1 MHANNTISY
10 AVGLPKALHG
20 KMLKLF
26 LEKWLV
32 VDDDKYSFKLCL
44 FFLIRICV
52 LVNLGIHNSPL
63 DGSHL
68 QIETS
73 KEQDSRE
80 DQKIEIGEHE
90 GLMFASTSLEIET

>member
-1 MHANNTISY
+1 MISI
-10 AVGLPKALHG
+10 PSKN
-20 KMLKLF
+20 
-26 LEKWLV
+26 
-32 VDDDKYSFKLCL
+32 CL
-44 FFLIRICV
+44 FFLIRIWV

-80 DQKIEIGEHE
+80 DQKIKIGEHE
-90 GLMFASTSLEIET
+90 GLIFARNCVEIVPTLNCVLFVLIAESKLNF

>member
-1 MHANNTISY
+1 MTSIP
-10 AVGLPKALHG
+10 L
-20 KMLKLF
+20 
-26 LEKWLV
+26 
-32 VDDDKYSFKLCL
+32 KLCL
-44 FFLIRICV
+44 FFLIRIWV

-80 DQKIEIGEHE
+80 DQKIETGEHE
-90 GLMFASTSLEIET
+90 GLMFASTCLEIET

>member
-1 MHANNTISY
+1 
-10 AVGLPKALHG
+10 
-20 KMLKLF
+20 
-26 LEKWLV
+26 
-32 VDDDKYSFKLCL
+32 
-44 FFLIRICV
+44 
-52 LVNLGIHNSPL
+52 L

-80 DQKIEIGEHE
+80 DQKIKIGEHE